1 MPIMCDNWQA
11 HMLRYVWHAQSICL
25 RRTAPCVFN
34 TAVLFTFPF
43 FLLYSIGIFQYFLRF
58 STNIFCVIVVHIN
71 NKQRVESTVD
81 PYSHNFD
88 GLSTSAAHKESAIMS
103 FVFLLDQTNSSNIR
117 NNWDESLWT
126 WFYYSKDIWL
136 RSYSSDIFSQT
147 AI

>member
-1 MPIMCDNWQA
+1 MFPLAQLDFVDLFSWQTVA
-11 HMLRYVWHAQSICL
+11 YVQLCRCRLCVTTDKRTCYAMFGMHKACL

-117 NNWDESLWT
+117 NNRDESL
-126 WFYYSKDIWL
+126 
-136 RSYSSDIFSQT
+136 
-147 AI
+147 